1 MTFPIKSY
9 SASLLSD
16 IKNLIQGRPEYAV
29 QFSGAYFE
37 ELELRKELLLVGG
50 VVFLLL
56 FLILAAQFES
66 LIQPLIVALTL
77 PVGILG
83 ALLALYFTDTSLNIV
98 AIIGIIIMSGIDVN
112 DAILKIDMI
121 NKGVRDGLPIR
132 QAILEGSERRIR
144 PIIMTSLTTILAMA
158 PILFASGLGAEIQR
172 PMAIAVIGGLI
183 FGTIASIV
191 MVPMLYL
198 VTYRPKSVR

>member
-1 MTFPIKSY
+1 M
-9 SASLLSD
+9 
-16 IKNLIQGRPEYAV
+16 
-29 QFSGAYFE
+29 
-37 ELELRKELLLVGG
+37 LLVGG

-83 ALLALYFTDTSLNIV
+83 ALVALQIMGASLNIV

-121 NKGVRDGLPIR
+121 NKGVREGLPIR
-132 QAILEGSERRIR
+132 QAIIEGSERRIR
-144 PIIMTSLTTILAMA
+144 PIIMTSITTILAMT
-158 PILFASGLGAEIQR
+158 PILFATGLGAEIQR

-198 VTYRPKSVR
+198 VTHRSKSAT